1 MFSTVE
7 NMLHW
12 WNGHINACKEMLHF
26 ETIWKQWCLVLP
38 DRKKYILFLIWAE
51 AFFFCTQDT
60 GDIKINELNSGSVE
74 KLKECLFSCCL
85 HAT

>member
-1 MFSTVE
+1 
-7 NMLHW
+7 ML
-12 WNGHINACKEMLHF
+12 A
-26 ETIWKQWCLVLP
+26 
-38 DRKKYILFLIWAE
+38 KKCYILKLSGNNDAWFYLTEKNISYSLYE
-51 AFFFCTQDT
+51 QKLFFFCTQDT